1 MRTQAAFIRC
11 YRHAVPDRNGEFRY
25 ALATDMPFLI
35 GTGNSDFPWATD
47 RPFMTGTGDPDMP
60 WATDRPF
67 LTGTG
72 GSRYALGY
80 RPERGIQICLGYR
93 QAVTDRNGE
102 SGYALATDRPFL
114 TGTGIG
120 CEIIL
125 AICRRRPVLRTVV

>member
-47 RPFMTGTGDPDMP
+47 RPFMTGRGDPDMP

-80 RPERGIQICLGYR
+80 R
-93 QAVTDRNGE
+93 QAVPDRNGE
-102 SGYALATDRPFL
+102 SRYALATDRPL
-114 TGTGIG
+114 LIGTGNPG
-120 CEIIL
+120 MPWL
-125 AICRRRPVLRTVV
+125 PTGRS